1 MEGFMKRSGL
11 FMVSLLLFSTFSFAA
26 NNDRFKT
33 TVADPVISSMHDMEN
48 PAETRARMNTPEV
61 KKMIQRL
68 QAFLVAEKGVKS
80 VKSSSD
86 ATYVGSEYCMACHSW
101 STFLRDSKHFQ
112 ALRRP
117 MSMYSLIPG
126 KGVVADYDQDGV
138 DDFQQGLDFNTISSV
153 FDKYKPNAPIL
164 SFDAATDEY
173 FITIGELTMQVVITQ
188 GGTGDW
194 KQRYLL
200 RVPVTDTADH
210 LSAGNYVSPV
220 QFNEKTHGYVA
231 YHDTDWYGADNLP
244 KFGTSTTAAELAA
257 NNSRQYSKKCIGCH
271 TTGIRSLTEDSNG
284 EWHYG
289 AYPAS
294 LYNPDDP
301 SYLDYDHDGIMD
313 IVNVGCEAC
322 HGPGSAHI
330 LGGGDPEK
338 IVAPSELTTKQQN
351 DICSQCHVRVKSV
364 PNGIHDWPMNDD
376 TYTYWRPG
384 SDEDLANYYNDAAGY
399 WGDGI
404 NSTQH
409 HQQGFDFDKSGKP
422 TFIYHKVTCTECHSP
437 HSSRGEHMLRTKIT
451 EEGADGSEI
460 DIPTENDNDTLC
472 LACHATHG
480 DFESISVEMVADYET
495 NKTAIGAI
503 VSQHTNHPYGP
514 ERSMGLSRCSKCHMP
529 EIAKSAI
536 KYDIHSHTF
545 EAIAPAKTL
554 DFNMPNSCAVSCH
567 DTKVNSFGFGLD
579 PDFTVWNA
587 QFDMDQASKLSEYYG
602 IGGKWWDTTPEEK

>member
-1 MEGFMKRSGL
+1 MKRSGL